1 MRPLLPI
8 LKLVWSA
15 DRAAFLRGIAL
26 AVVVLVMGVALLGLS
41 GWFIIA
47 AGAAGLAGTGAVF
60 DVFRPSAGV
69 RFLALGR
76 TAARY
81 GERLLTHDAT
91 LKALAALRV
100 RLLRGISAA
109 PYRSL
114 LRLRG
119 AEVLHRLTADIDA
132 LDGVALRLAIP
143 LLAGALV
150 LAGSLA
156 ALTWLVD
163 SRVAAWS
170 VFSLALGATLALI
183 WAARRSDR
191 PSRMAEA
198 AGRAFRV
205 RLVDHLRGRAMLAFA
220 GQLDMSRQA
229 VLKADARAR
238 RERLTLARTERRTGA
253 VVSLT
258 ATFSAAGALYI
269 GAELALRGEISPAL
283 AALGFF
289 ATLGMAEVVGPLRRA
304 MREIGGMRDSARRV
318 LRWLPGQ
325 DLPRSRPETAPPNDP
340 EAGLELVDL
349 SVSALPEGPELAE
362 GLSLQILPGETLA
375 LVGRSGAGKTTVLD
389 VAAGLIAPRAGEVRL
404 CGRALVQWEERALRH
419 HLGYL
424 PQRSALTSGTIGEAL
439 RLARPEASDA
449 ELHAVLTA
457 VALDA
462 VVARIGGLQARLGE
476 GGRGLSGGESRRL
489 ALARVLLRAPD
500 VLLLDEPTEGL
511 DRATAERVLNGIRA
525 ACPKSAILI
534 AAHRAVERDWA
545 DALHSVG

>member
-1 MRPLLPI
+1 MKPLIPI
-8 LKLVWSA
+8 LKLVWNA

-41 GWFIIA
+41 GWFIMA
-47 AGAAGLAGTGAVF
+47 AGAAGLAGTGAGF

-91 LKALAALRV
+91 LKAFAALRG

-119 AEVLHRLTADIDA
+119 AEMLHRLTADIDA
-132 LDGVALRLAIP
+132 LDGIALRLAIP
-143 LLAGALV
+143 LLVGALV
-150 LAGSLA
+150 LAGGLA

-163 SRVAAWS
+163 FRVAAWS
-170 VFSLALGATLALI
+170 VLSLALGATLALI

-198 AGRAFRV
+198 AGRACRV
-205 RLVDHLRGRAMLAFA
+205 RLIDHLRGRAMLAFA
-220 GQLDMSRQA
+220 GRLDLSRQA
-229 VLKADARAR
+229 VLGADARAR
-238 RERLTLARTERRTGA
+238 QERLILARTERRTGA

-269 GAELALRGEISPAL
+269 GAELALRGEISPAF

-304 MREIGGMRDSARRV
+304 MREIGGMRDTARRV
-318 LRWLPGQ
+318 LRWLPGPVAPIA
-325 DLPRSRPETAPPNDP
+325 DAVPMAPPDP
-340 EAGLELVDL
+340 EARLELVNLTVSATPDGPRL
-349 SVSALPEGPELAE
+349 VSAL
-362 GLSLQILPGETLA
+362 SLRIRPGQTLA

-389 VAAGLIAPRAGEVRL
+389 VAAGLIAPRAGDVRL
-404 CGRALVQWEERALRH
+404 LGRALPQWEERALRR

-449 ELHAVLTA
+449 ELYAVLSR
-457 VALDA
+457 VALDG
-462 VVARIGGLQARLGE
+462 VVERIGGLDARLGE

-511 DRATAERVLNGIRA
+511 DRATAERVLGGIRA
-525 ACPKSAILI
+525 ACPNAAILM